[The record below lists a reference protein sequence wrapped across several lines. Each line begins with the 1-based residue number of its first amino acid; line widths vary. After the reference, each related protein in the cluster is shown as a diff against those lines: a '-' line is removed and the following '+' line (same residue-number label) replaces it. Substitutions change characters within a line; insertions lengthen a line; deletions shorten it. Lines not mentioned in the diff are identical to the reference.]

1 MFNALF
7 NSVPIARFAGM
18 GLAGMGLMVA
28 GCDRKSPAP
37 EQANVAAATT
47 TSDEVAPDEARG
59 TPAPDEATAPA
70 AGVQKLDR
78 SHKGEAGPAV
88 AFTAPDGKSVTLAT
102 FKGKPLLL
110 NLWATWCAPC
120 VAEMPTLDAAATSLA
135 GKVQVIAVSQDM
147 QGAEKV
153 MPFFTAKRFAA
164 LKPYLDPKL
173 GLSLAYQAN
182 LPTTILYDSAGK
194 EVWRMTGGYAW
205 NTSDASKLIA
215 EAS

>member
-1 MFNALF
+1 MFT
-7 NSVPIARFAGM
+7 SRPIVCLV
-18 GLAGMGLMVA
+18 GLGLLVA
-28 GCDRKSPAP
+28 GCDRKSTAP
-37 EQANVAAATT
+37 EQANVAAANTA
-47 TSDEVAPDEARG
+47 SADEVAAG
-59 TPAPDEATAPA
+59 PAPDEATGPA
-70 AGVQKLDR
+70 ASVEKLDR

-88 AFTAPDGKSVTLAT
+88 AFTAPDGKPVTLAS

-120 VAEMPTLDAAATSLA
+120 VAEMPTLDAAAKSLA

-153 MPFFTAKRFAA
+153 TPFFAQKSFTT

-182 LPTTILYDSAGK
+182 LPTTILFDSAGK
-194 EVWRMTGGYAW
+194 EVWRMTGGYEW
-205 NTSDASKLIA
+205 NTPAAAKLIA

>member
-1 MFNALF
+1 MFSNPVF
-7 NSVPIARFAGM
+7 KARPTLCFV
-18 GLAGMGLMVA
+18 GLGLLVA

-37 EQANVAAATT
+37 EQANVVAANTA
-47 TSDEVAPDEARG
+47 SADEVAPG
-59 TPAPDEATAPA
+59 PAPDEATGTTAPA
-70 AGVQKLDR
+70 EKLDR
-78 SHKGEAGPAV
+78 SHKGETGPTV
-88 AFTAPDGKSVTLAT
+88 AFTAPDGKSVTLAS

-110 NLWATWCAPC
+110 NMWATWCAPC
-120 VAEMPTLDAAATSLA
+120 VAEMPTLDAAAKSMV

-153 MPFFTAKRFAA
+153 TPFFAEKKFST
-164 LKPYLDPKL
+164 LQPYLDPKL

-194 EVWRMTGGYAW
+194 EVWRMTGGYEW
-205 NTSDASKLIA
+205 NTPAAAKLIA

>member
-1 MFNALF
+1 MFT
-7 NSVPIARFAGM
+7 SRPIVCLV
-18 GLAGMGLMVA
+18 GLGLLVA

-37 EQANVAAATT
+37 EQANVAAANTA
-47 TSDEVAPDEARG
+47 SADEVAPG
-59 TPAPDEATAPA
+59 PAPDEATGPSASTE
-70 AGVQKLDR
+70 KLDR
-78 SHKGEAGPAV
+78 SHKGETGPTV
-88 AFTAPDGKSVTLAT
+88 AFTAPDGKPVTLAS

-120 VAEMPTLDAAATSLA
+120 VAEMPTLDAAAKSLA
-135 GKVQVIAVSQDM
+135 GKVQVIAVSQDL

-153 MPFFTAKRFAA
+153 TPFFAAKKFTT

-194 EVWRMTGGYAW
+194 EVWRMTGGYEW
-205 NTSDASKLIA
+205 NTPAAAKLIA

>member
-1 MFNALF
+1 M
-7 NSVPIARFAGM
+7 GM
-18 GLAGMGLMVA
+18 GLLVA

-37 EQANVAAATT
+37 EQANVVAANSA
-47 TSDEVAPDEARG
+47 SADEVAPG
-59 TPAPDEATAPA
+59 PAPDEATGAATTAPSK
-70 AGVQKLDR
+70 GLEKLDR
-78 SHKGEAGPAV
+78 SHMGETGPTV
-88 AFTAPDGKSVTLAT
+88 AFTAPDGKPVTLAS

-120 VAEMPTLDAAATSLA
+120 VAEMPTLDAAAKSLA

-147 QGAEKV
+147 QGAQKV
-153 MPFFTAKRFAA
+153 TPFFAAKNFAA
-164 LKPYLDPKL
+164 LKPYLDSKL

-194 EVWRMTGGYAW
+194 EVWRMTGGYEW
-205 NTSDASKLIA
+205 NTPEAAKLIA

>member
-1 MFNALF
+1 MFT
-7 NSVPIARFAGM
+7 SRPIICLV
-18 GLAGMGLMVA
+18 GLGLLVA

-37 EQANVAAATT
+37 EQANVAAANTA
-47 TSDEVAPDEARG
+47 SADEVAPG
-59 TPAPDEATAPA
+59 PAPDEATGPSASTE
-70 AGVQKLDR
+70 KLDR
-78 SHKGEAGPAV
+78 SHKGETGPTV
-88 AFTAPDGKSVTLAT
+88 AFTAPDGKPVTLAS

-120 VAEMPTLDAAATSLA
+120 VAEMPTLDAAAKSLA
-135 GKVQVIAVSQDM
+135 GKVQVIAVSQDL

-153 MPFFTAKRFAA
+153 TPFFAAKKFTT

-194 EVWRMTGGYAW
+194 EVWRMTGGYEW
-205 NTSDASKLIA
+205 NTPAAAKLIA

>member
-1 MFNALF
+1 MVLRPVFT
-7 NSVPIARFAGM
+7 SRPIICLV
-18 GLAGMGLMVA
+18 GLGLLVA

-37 EQANVAAATT
+37 EQANVAAANTA
-47 TSDEVAPDEARG
+47 SADEVAPG
-59 TPAPDEATAPA
+59 PAPDEATGPSASTE
-70 AGVQKLDR
+70 KLDR
-78 SHKGEAGPAV
+78 SHKGETGPTV
-88 AFTAPDGKSVTLAT
+88 AFTAPDGKPVTLAS

-120 VAEMPTLDAAATSLA
+120 VAEMPTLDAAAKSLA
-135 GKVQVIAVSQDM
+135 GKVQVIAVSQDL

-153 MPFFTAKRFAA
+153 TPFFAAKSFTT

-194 EVWRMTGGYAW
+194 EVWRMTGGYEW
-205 NTSDASKLIA
+205 NTPAAAKLIA

>member
-1 MFNALF
+1 MVLRPVFT
-7 NSVPIARFAGM
+7 SRPIICLV
-18 GLAGMGLMVA
+18 GLGLLVA

-37 EQANVAAATT
+37 EQANVAAANTA
-47 TSDEVAPDEARG
+47 SADEVAPG
-59 TPAPDEATAPA
+59 PAPDEATGPSASTE
-70 AGVQKLDR
+70 KLDR
-78 SHKGEAGPAV
+78 SHKGETGPTV
-88 AFTAPDGKSVTLAT
+88 AFTAPDGKPVTLAS

-120 VAEMPTLDAAATSLA
+120 VAEMPTLDAAAKSLA
-135 GKVQVIAVSQDM
+135 GKVQVIAVSQDL

-153 MPFFTAKRFAA
+153 TPFFAAKKFTT

-194 EVWRMTGGYAW
+194 EVWRMTGGYEW
-205 NTSDASKLIA
+205 NTPAAAKLIA

>member
-1 MFNALF
+1 MFT
-7 NSVPIARFAGM
+7 SRPIVCLV
-18 GLAGMGLMVA
+18 GLGLLVA

-37 EQANVAAATT
+37 EQANVAAANTA
-47 TSDEVAPDEARG
+47 SADEVAPG
-59 TPAPDEATAPA
+59 PAPDEATGPSASTE
-70 AGVQKLDR
+70 KLDR
-78 SHKGEAGPAV
+78 SHKGETGPTV
-88 AFTAPDGKSVTLAT
+88 AFTAPDGKPVTLAS

-120 VAEMPTLDAAATSLA
+120 VAEMPTLDAAAATLA
-135 GKVQVIAVSQDM
+135 PKVQVTAVSQDL

-153 MPFFTAKRFAA
+153 APFFAAKKFAT

-194 EVWRMTGGYAW
+194 EVWRMTGGYEW
-205 NTSDASKLIA
+205 NTPAAAKLIA

>member
-1 MFNALF
+1 MFTSRPF
-7 NSVPIARFAGM
+7 I
-18 GLAGMGLMVA
+18 GLVGLGLLVA

-37 EQANVAAATT
+37 EQANVVAANTVSA
-47 TSDEVAPDEARG
+47 DEVASGP
-59 TPAPDEATAPA
+59 TPDEATGPA
-70 AGVQKLDR
+70 ASTEKLDR
-78 SHKGEAGPAV
+78 SHKGETGPTV
-88 AFTAPDGKSVTLAT
+88 AFTAPDGKSVTLAS

-110 NLWATWCAPC
+110 NMWATWCAPC
-120 VAEMPTLDAAATSLA
+120 VAEMPTLDAAAKSME

-153 MPFFTAKRFAA
+153 TPFFAEKKFTT

-194 EVWRMTGGYAW
+194 EVWRMTGGYEW
-205 NTSDASKLIA
+205 NTPAAAKLIA

>member
-1 MFNALF
+1 MVLRPVFT
-7 NSVPIARFAGM
+7 SRPIVCLVGM
-18 GLAGMGLMVA
+18 GLLVA

-37 EQANVAAATT
+37 EQANVVAANTVSA
-47 TSDEVAPDEARG
+47 DEVTSA
-59 TPAPDEATAPA
+59 PAPDEATGPA
-70 AGVQKLDR
+70 TSTEKLDR
-78 SHKGEAGPAV
+78 SHKGETGPTV
-88 AFTAPDGKSVTLAT
+88 AFTAPDGKSVTLAA

-110 NLWATWCAPC
+110 NMWATWCAPC
-120 VAEMPTLDAAATSLA
+120 VAEMPTLDAAAKSLA
-135 GKVQVIAVSQDM
+135 GKVQVIAVSQDL

-153 MPFFTAKRFAA
+153 KPFFAAKSFST

-194 EVWRMTGGYAW
+194 EVWRMTGGYEW
-205 NTSDASKLIA
+205 NMPEAAKLIA

>member
-1 MFNALF
+1 MFSNPVF
-7 NSVPIARFAGM
+7 KARPTLCFV
-18 GLAGMGLMVA
+18 GLGLLVA

-37 EQANVAAATT
+37 EQANVVAANTA
-47 TSDEVAPDEARG
+47 SADEVAPG
-59 TPAPDEATAPA
+59 PAPDEATGTTAPA
-70 AGVQKLDR
+70 EKLDR
-78 SHKGEAGPAV
+78 SHKGETGPTV
-88 AFTAPDGKSVTLAT
+88 AFTAPDGKSVTLAS

-110 NLWATWCAPC
+110 NMWATWCAPC
-120 VAEMPTLDAAATSLA
+120 VAEMPTLDAAAKSMV

-153 MPFFTAKRFAA
+153 TPFFAEKKFTT
-164 LKPYLDPKL
+164 LQPYLDPKL

-194 EVWRMTGGYAW
+194 EVWRMTGGYEW
-205 NTSDASKLIA
+205 NTPAAAKLIA